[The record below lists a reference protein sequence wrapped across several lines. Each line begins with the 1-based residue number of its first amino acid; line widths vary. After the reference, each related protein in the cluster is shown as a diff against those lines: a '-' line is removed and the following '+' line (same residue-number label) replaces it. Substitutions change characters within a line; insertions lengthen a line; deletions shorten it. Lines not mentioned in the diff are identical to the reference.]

1 MARIKLLIV
10 DDSSA
15 VRRILSSFIKN
26 DPDIE
31 LVDQAENGAVALQ
44 KIAQHNPDIVTLDIE
59 MPVMDGITT
68 ISEIRKTNKKLPV
81 IMLST
86 LSQRGSLATLD
97 ALAKG
102 ASDYLPKPTAM
113 QTGDSSQSYDNIRL
127 DLIKKIKALVPVQ
140 HMQSFS
146 STPSLFA
153 STKSS
158 SGSGASSVV
167 TKSSNVVASSVPMRP
182 LGSLANVQKF
192 DPSCKGMQN
201 LNPQKILSRIELV
214 VIGVSTGGPNALQAL
229 FSALP
234 KNFPTPI
241 LIVQHMPPQLT
252 ALLADRLNS
261 ISQLSVKEAKAGD
274 LLQPGCVYIAPGD
287 YHMTVAR
294 SGVNTAVFLNQE
306 QPENS
311 CRPAVDVTMRSVSQ
325 MYKKNMLAVI
335 LTGMGQD
342 GMLGCKVVQENGGAV
357 LAQDQS
363 SSVVWGMPGAVV
375 GAGLA
380 DMVLPL
386 QMMSTEIVKRAIY
399 GRR

>member
-1 MARIKLLIV
+1 MAKIKLLIV

-15 VRRILSSFIKN
+15 VRRILSSFVKN

-31 LVDQAENGAVALQ
+31 IVDQAENGAIALQ

-59 MPVMDGITT
+59 MPVMDGISAIT
-68 ISEIRKTNKKLPV
+68 EIRKTNKKLPV

-97 ALAKG
+97 ALSKG

-113 QTGDSSQSYDNIRL
+113 QTGDSSQSYENIRV
-127 DLIKKIKALVPVQ
+127 DLIKKIKALAPVQ
-140 HMQSFS
+140 QLQSFS
-146 STPSLFA
+146 SIVSLQKTA
-153 STKSS
+153 
-158 SGSGASSVV
+158 SGSDSSIMSKSTSQASSFVQ
-167 TKSSNVVASSVPMRP
+167 SRP
-182 LGSLANVQKF
+182 LGSLANIQKF
-192 DPSCKGMQN
+192 DPSVKGMQN
-201 LNPQKILSRIELV
+201 LNPQKALSRVDVV

-229 FSALP
+229 FAAMP
-234 KNFPTPI
+234 KNFPIPI
-241 LIVQHMPPQLT
+241 LIVQHMPAQLT
-252 ALLADRLNS
+252 ALLAERLNS
-261 ISQLSVKEAKAGD
+261 VSQLSVKEAKAGD
-274 LLQPGCVYIAPGD
+274 LLQTGYVYIAPGD

-294 SGVNTAVFLNQE
+294 SGVNTAIALNQE

-342 GMLGCKVVQENGGAV
+342 GMLGCKMVQENGGAV

-363 SSVVWGMPGAVV
+363 TSVVWGMPGAVV

-386 QMMSTEIVKRAIY
+386 QMVSTEIVKRAVY